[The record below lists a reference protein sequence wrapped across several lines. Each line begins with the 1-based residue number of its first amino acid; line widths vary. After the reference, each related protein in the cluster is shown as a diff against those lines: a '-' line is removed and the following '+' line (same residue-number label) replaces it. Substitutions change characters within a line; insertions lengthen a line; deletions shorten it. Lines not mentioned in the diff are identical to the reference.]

1 MIMETERLILRPW
14 EMTDAAVLFQYASD
28 PRIGPNAGWPPL
40 KDIEESQKIIELILS
55 NWGFFAIVLKE
66 TNEIVGC
73 INILIGESSNFE
85 IAADE
90 GELGFWIGV
99 PHWGKG
105 YVTEAIE
112 EMLDYG
118 FEDLEL
124 EKIWCGYFSD
134 NIRSKIV
141 QEKCG
146 FQYQYTLE
154 KVKTLTG
161 DEKTEIVMAMES
173 SEYLLIT

>member
-14 EMTDAAVLFQYASD
+14 EMTDAVALFQYASD

-85 IAADE
+85 IADDE
-90 GELGFWIGV
+90 L
-99 PHWGKG
+99 
-105 YVTEAIE
+105 
-112 EMLDYG
+112 
-118 FEDLEL
+118 
-124 EKIWCGYFSD
+124 KINPPS
-134 NIRSKIV
+134 RSAKLRIARKI
-141 QEKCG
+141 K
-146 FQYQYTLE
+146 
-154 KVKTLTG
+154 
-161 DEKTEIVMAMES
+161 
-173 SEYLLIT
+173 